1 MKHILALFFW
11 HRGMQG
17 KQFSSSDLSASL
29 LLLPLKPRGG
39 IVLSHQ
45 LYNILICAI
54 KLVVTHSNETPDLI
68 PAWSSCSL
76 HLLDPSGSSCGLVK
90 THNLSLSCRAQQSH
104 LHPLEGP
111 YWGRRGIYPP
121 SANPSPNLLLH
132 HFLRRS
138 SSPLGRARGTGQLTS
153 NWSVSAFFGSGN
165 SGCENRAK
173 KRRCFWWSHD
183 GLESVSLCFSLCI
196 CWLRERPPIQPR
208 WRRAPRSR
216 RTSHSCTG
224 SSFPRPSCRWDLP
237 RCWRCRQWCRWCCLG
252 LSGREMREGER
263 DEENQEGR
271 WKESI
276 RI

>member
-1 MKHILALFFW
+1 MKHILALFSGTEECKENNFEL
-11 HRGMQG
+11 GPFG
-17 KQFSSSDLSASL
+17 IAAAAAS
-29 LLLPLKPRGG
+29 
-39 IVLSHQ
+39 
-45 LYNILICAI
+45 NWCAS
-54 KLVVTHSNETPDLI
+54 KLVVTHSNKTPDLI

-90 THNLSLSCRAQQSH
+90 TQNLSLNCRAQQSH

-111 YWGRRGIYPP
+111 YWGCRGIYPP

-138 SSPLGRARGTGQLTS
+138 SSPLGRARGMGQLTS
-153 NWSVSAFFGSGN
+153 NWSVSASFGSGN
-165 SGCENRAK
+165 SGCENRVK

-183 GLESVSLCFSLCI
+183 GLESVSLCFSRCI

-208 WRRAPRSR
+208 WRRARRSR

-224 SSFPRPSCRWDLP
+224 SSFPRPSCRWGLP

-252 LSGREMREGER
+252 LSRGEMREGER
-263 DEENQEGR
+263 D
-271 WKESI
+271 
-276 RI
+276 